1 MNMEK
6 HSEFVVG
13 DAVIRKWNNR
23 LYYICHD
30 IDSDKWEFMIDKIKG
45 QKFKKC
51 KISEC
56 FSNLRYATKEEITK
70 GYAEK
75 F

>member
-1 MNMEK
+1 MNTKK
-6 HSEFVVG
+6 HSEFMVG
-13 DAVIRKWNNR
+13 DAVIRRWNNQ

-30 IDSDKWEFMIDKIKG
+30 IDSEKWEFMIDRIKG
-45 QKFKKC
+45 QKFSKC
-51 KISEC
+51 KISEY
-56 FSNLRYATKEEITK
+56 FGNLRLATQEELTK